1 MNSQMEVR
9 IARLLADGVAPEII
23 AQSLGT
29 DVADILKIAVANQP
43 EIGEAGIGRLE
54 EAVALDQLITGA
66 EQLAITRLAAVL
78 PAETDVKKIV
88 SAFSALNKAQRRQP
102 TNEDGKLQREDTSV
116 TIVLPATHVEHRL
129 KEVEYERDINNQIV
143 GVDGRAML
151 TMDAT
156 NVLKQARLANAGVDT
171 MMNDRNIGSTT
182 ISIEDL

>member
-29 DVADILKIAVANQP
+29 DVSDIIKIAVANQP
-43 EIGEAGIGRLE
+43 EIGESGITRLE
-54 EAVALDQLITGA
+54 EAVAVDQLITSA

-102 TNEDGKLQREDTSV
+102 TNEDGKLQREDASV
-116 TIVLPATHVEHRL
+116 TIVLPAMRVEQRM
-129 KEVEYERDINNQIV
+129 KEVEYERDVNNQIV

-151 TMDAT
+151 TMDAV
-156 NVLKQARLANAGVDT
+156 NVLKQARLANSGVDT
-171 MMNDRNIGSTT
+171 MMNERNIGGTS